1 MYPKVLYLKV
11 VSAGIIC
18 KDAKKRSIGTRK
30 ALTLRAEGEQL
41 LVIKLISG
49 LIKSRI
55 FVLLAIHV
63 SLSSQG

>member
-11 VSAGIIC
+11 VSAEIIC
-18 KDAKKRSIGTRK
+18 EDTKQRSIGTRK
-30 ALTLRAEGEQL
+30 TLTLRAEGEQL
-41 LVIKLISG
+41 LVVKLISG

-55 FVLLAIHV
+55 LVLLALHV

>member
-18 KDAKKRSIGTRK
+18 EDTKQRSIGTHK
-30 ALTLRAEGEQL
+30 TLTLRAEGEQL
-41 LVIKLISG
+41 LVVKLISG

-55 FVLLAIHV
+55 LVLLALHV